1 MQKHNL
7 LYFPSLFFFIFYFK
21 NKNIENEMHECYAMQ
36 ILETKRKKTKTK
48 EQRTMVTKGK
58 AMKHKDH
65 VRKTQLDRV
74 FCIQNLLD
82 APRALEFIFT

>member
-1 MQKHNL
+1 
-7 LYFPSLFFFIFYFK
+7 
-21 NKNIENEMHECYAMQ
+21 MHECYAMQ

-58 AMKHKDH
+58 VMKHKDH

-82 APRALEFIFT
+82 APRALEFISTLE